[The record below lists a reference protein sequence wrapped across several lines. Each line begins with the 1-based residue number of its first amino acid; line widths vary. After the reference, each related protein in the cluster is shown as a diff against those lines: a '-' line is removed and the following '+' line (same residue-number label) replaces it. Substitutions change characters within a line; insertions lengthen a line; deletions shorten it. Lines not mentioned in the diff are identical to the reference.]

1 MATEKGIEQILS
13 KRPEV
18 SREKILEKLKKK
30 KRKTGGLITDE
41 ILLRTIAA
49 EFDVEIPSEASVP
62 TLSSGD
68 LVVGLND
75 VTVVGRVVAVFPS
88 KTFEGKRSGKVA
100 SLIIADKDGILRI
113 VLWNDKA
120 TFTDSGKV
128 KVGQIIR
135 FSHGYT
141 REGYG
146 GKVELH
152 LGDRSEIQI
161 NPRDVKA
168 SDYPTISRFVTK
180 IAEVTPRYKNK
191 KVNIVGIVEEVFPLS
206 TFERKDSSSGKVMR
220 FVLTDET
227 GKISVVVWN
236 EKVDALKKVLKKDV
250 KLQVVN
256 AKVKKAISEGFE
268 IHVNAETYVEELAP
282 AKELLKITDLKEGL
296 NHVNVEGKVATK
308 PMFRDVKT
316 SKGELVRLAIF
327 ELKDQTGRMWVSAWR
342 RHVDSVKILKVGDK
356 VIIKNAYVKKGF
368 GDQPEISTRN
378 TTSIVLKTIIGNNR

>member
-1 MATEKGIEQILS
+1 MATEKVIEQILS

-236 EKVDALKKVLKKDV
+236 ERVDELEKVFKKGV

-256 AKVKKAISEGFE
+256 AKVKKAISKGFE

-282 AKELLKITDLKEGL
+282 AKEL
-296 NHVNVEGKVATK
+296 
-308 PMFRDVKT
+308 
-316 SKGELVRLAIF
+316 
-327 ELKDQTGRMWVSAWR
+327 
-342 RHVDSVKILKVGDK
+342 
-356 VIIKNAYVKKGF
+356 
-368 GDQPEISTRN
+368 
-378 TTSIVLKTIIGNNR
+378 

>member
-1 MATEKGIEQILS
+1 MATEKVIEQILS

-120 TFTDSGKV
+120 SFTDSGKV

-191 KVNIVGIVEEVFPLS
+191 KVNIVGIVEEVLPLS

-236 EKVDALKKVLKKDV
+236 ERVDELEKVFKKGV

-342 RHVDSVKILKVGDK
+342 RHTDSVKILKVGDK
-356 VIIKNAYVKKGF
+356 VIIKNPYVKKGF

-378 TTSIVLKTIIGNNR
+378 TTSIVLKQ

>member
-1 MATEKGIEQILS
+1 MATEKIIEQILS
-13 KRPEV
+13 RRPEV
-18 SREKILEKLKKK
+18 SREKILERLKKK

-68 LVVGLND
+68 LVLGLND

-236 EKVDALKKVLKKDV
+236 EKVDELEKVLKKGV

-342 RHVDSVKILKVGDK
+342 RHADSVKILKVGDK

-378 TTSIVLKTIIGNNR
+378 TTSIVLKQ

>member
-1 MATEKGIEQILS
+1 MATEKVIEQILS

-236 EKVDALKKVLKKDV
+236 EKVDELGKVLKKGV

>member
-1 MATEKGIEQILS
+1 MATEKVIEQILS

-68 LVVGLND
+68 LVLGLND

-236 EKVDALKKVLKKDV
+236 EKVDELGKVLKKGV

-342 RHVDSVKILKVGDK
+342 RHADSVKILKVGDK

-378 TTSIVLKTIIGNNR
+378 TTSIVLKQ